1 MRTPFNSE
9 DFWEVVDKGY
19 EEKKISIKLLMMY
32 ARKMLRRVFYP
43 ISSFK
48 NYIFLNLN
56 SNKVQRSLGCFAK
69 IC

>member
-32 ARKMLRRVFYP
+32 ARKMLRRVFF
-43 ISSFK
+43 I
-48 NYIFLNLN
+48 
-56 SNKVQRSLGCFAK
+56 Q
-69 IC
+69 